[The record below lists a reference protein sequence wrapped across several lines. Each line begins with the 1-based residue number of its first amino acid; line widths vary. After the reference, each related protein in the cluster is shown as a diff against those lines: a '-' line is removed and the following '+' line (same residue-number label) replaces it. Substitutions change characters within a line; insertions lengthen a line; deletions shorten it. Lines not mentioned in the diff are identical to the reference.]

1 MKKKTL
7 SVLLFVITF
16 IATYT
21 ILWFALPG
29 AKMALGTTTLDRI
42 WVAITCMALFKVVVS
57 LVVAAIVGVLPMI
70 VGKRE

>member
-7 SVLLFVITF
+7 QFFYCDYF

-21 ILWFALPG
+21 ILCFALQVQRCIRDYN
-29 AKMALGTTTLDRI
+29 LDRI
-42 WVAITCMALFKVVVS
+42 LGSNYLYGIVQSSCI
-57 LVVAAIVGVLPMI
+57 LVVASIVGVLPMI